1 MWAVQLFSA
10 PDRGHPNLQLFS
22 ASDLGGEIAVALAAT
37 SIVFCKVNPSYSSK
51 LDRGAATMYKFTRRA
66 TTRTLYSRGQ
76 PDVEPYYKST
86 SYSDEYM
93 WSAAWMYYGT
103 GNASYV
109 SFATDPRLWK
119 NARALFGTNV
129 VDLFVFNWDSKV
141 PGAQLHMFGH
151 NTGYPYSY
159 EQSLAGFRNEH
170 RRQHDGMA
178 MFKFDRDREQ
188 PLQYVVANAFL
199 AALYADYLVAGN
211 VKGWYCGSKFMTIN
225 DLRAFARSQ
234 AIPKQT
240 WTTKL
245 PNLIAQFGFL
255 FYDTKYYFVYNLL
268 REMYHEMQLNY
279 ILGDNP
285 KKMSY
290 VVGVGKK
297 YPRRLHHRGAST
309 PNDGIKYTCTGGYKW
324 RDSSKADPNL
334 LTGAM
339 VGEPDRSDGFT
350 DSRNGAG
357 GHNEPTLAGNAGLPA
372 ALVSKVPEPLT

>member
-1 MWAVQLFSA
+1 
-10 PDRGHPNLQLFS
+10 
-22 ASDLGGEIAVALAAT
+22 
-37 SIVFCKVNPSYSSK
+37 
-51 LDRGAATMYKFTRRA
+51 MYKFARRA
-66 TTRTLYSRGQ
+66 TTRTLYSSGQ

-86 SYSDEYM
+86 SYWDEYM
-93 WSAAWMYYGT
+93 WSAAWMYYAT
-103 GNASYV
+103 GDASYV
-109 SFATDPRLWK
+109 SFATDPRLRK
-119 NARALFGTNV
+119 NARALFGINV
-129 VDLFVFNWDSKV
+129 VDLFVLSWDSKV
-141 PGAQLHMFGH
+141 PGAQLLLSRLHMFGC
-151 NTGYPYSY
+151 NTGYPYDY
-159 EQSLAGFRNEH
+159 EQSRSPASGTNTG
-170 RRQHDGMA
+170 DN
-178 MFKFDRDREQ
+178 MFKFDRYRGQ

-199 AALYADYLVAGN
+199 AALYANYLEAGN

-234 AIPKQT
+234 RNSKH
-240 WTTKL
+240 W
-245 PNLIAQFGFL
+245 
-255 FYDTKYYFVYNLL
+255 
-268 REMYHEMQLNY
+268 LNY

-372 ALVSKVPEPLT
+372 ALVSKVPEPLVASLVAVTGSGRGSGASAVDKSTMFAAVPRKFP